1 MQLLQMPRLKLS
13 EVFLRVLGVSLQILL
28 LSSLSSDINSI
39 IFVVINKYEKLTVY
53 LCITFISRPEY
64 VAEHITDMR
73 L

>member
-28 LSSLSSDINSI
+28 LSSLSSDINFI
-39 IFVVINKYEKLTVY
+39 IFVVINKYEKLTAY